1 MKGQT
6 EENWKQFHFTWIL
19 YSFKVKERHY
29 LCSNIAC
36 VESVSV
42 RFRRKERG
50 TRVKDREKSGAS
62 KRAGSLFGSRF
73 ISRAV
78 KTESPLP
85 QYFFAPK
92 PNGNACYAG
101 LQQHRWKKKIILK
114 FSGNWKFGKTIHNKN
129 HNDANWMG
137 IFIKKNFLIINFPGQ
152 EEAVCCFFFKVIY
165 TETAARGDSEAN
177 SFGTK
182 RINKKCSYRFITG
195 YTSFLVSN
203 TFSFLFSF
211 QMFAAQKN
219 YNSAIPNFSSPWKP
233 TEPQGTQRPVQTT
246 YPRIHIPQNSRTQT
260 AL

>member
-6 EENWKQFHFTWIL
+6 EEDWILFHFTWIL

-36 VESVSV
+36 VASVSV

-62 KRAGSLFGSRF
+62 KRAGSLFGSHF

-85 QYFFAPK
+85 QYFFDPK

-101 LQQHRWKKKIILK
+101 LQQHHWKKKIILK

-129 HNDANWMG
+129 HNDANWMR
-137 IFIKKNFLIINFPGQ
+137 IFITKNFLKNHFPGQ
-152 EEAVCCFFFKVIY
+152 EEAVCCFFFFLSY
-165 TETAARGDSEAN
+165 LYRN
-177 SFGTK
+177 SCKGWLW
-182 RINKKCSYRFITG
+182 G
-195 YTSFLVSN
+195 
-203 TFSFLFSF
+203 
-211 QMFAAQKN
+211 
-219 YNSAIPNFSSPWKP
+219 
-233 TEPQGTQRPVQTT
+233 
-246 YPRIHIPQNSRTQT
+246 
-260 AL
+260 